1 MQSDAKSAFCKKSR
15 QNDRPGLHFGGLWG
29 HFGALWAPNGTP
41 APFFGG
47 VENWMELPG
56 RSQSARGLPDV
67 CPTSPPLLPLPGE
80 PGPGT
85 PPAEPELK
93 LQPCLGS

>member
-1 MQSDAKSAFCKKSR
+1 MQSDAKSAFCKKSH

-41 APFFGG
+41 AQFFWG

-56 RSQSARGLPDV
+56 QSQSAQHVAQRLPNV
-67 CPTSPPLLPLPGE
+67 CPRSARAPLVPLPGE

-93 LQPCLGS
+93 L

>member
-1 MQSDAKSAFCKKSR
+1 MQSDAKSAFCKKSH

-47 VENWMELPG
+47 VENWMQKRE
-56 RSQSARGLPDV
+56 RSKFQ
-67 CPTSPPLLPLPGE
+67 
-80 PGPGT
+80 
-85 PPAEPELK
+85 
-93 LQPCLGS
+93 